1 MEDKGMIEYK
11 STFKNSIIIEQNE
24 EELRIL
30 KLQTA
35 YKNGEINERY
45 IPENDKNKLI
55 DLYKKQNK
63 ELKDN
68 IEKEK
73 YEIKKILDGLK
84 VS

>member
-1 MEDKGMIEYK
+1 MGDKGMIEYK
-11 STFKNSIIIEQNE
+11 STFRNSITIEQNE

-35 YKNGEINERY
+35 YKNGEINERD

-84 VS
+84 AS

>member
-35 YKNGEINERY
+35 YKNGEINESD